1 MKICRYDEA
10 RVGLVDG
17 GTVHDI
23 TAVVNDI
30 AASMTRGEF
39 DDPVV
44 AAIPALRA
52 LPPATLKAGAAKPV
66 AGVALLSPV
75 RRPSKILAAP
85 DNYKAHLE
93 EMRRNPA
100 AAGRRQPSTLQKDGL
115 FLKASSSIAGPS
127 QAIALRFPERRTDYE
142 IELVAVIGT
151 AGSVAGYCIGL
162 DITLRGTEERSLR
175 KSIDGYSIAGPWIVT
190 ADELRDPDTI
200 DLMLSLNGTI
210 RQHTSASDMLSNVA
224 ALVDY
229 AKQFYTLNPGD
240 LIFTGTPSGVGQ
252 IQAGDLIEA
261 SASGIG
267 TMHVAVH
274 AYRP

>member
-1 MKICRYDEA
+1 MNWKRI
-10 RVGLVDG
+10 LG
-17 GTVHDI
+17 GTLAGLLLLLV
-23 TAVVNDI
+23 I
-30 AASMTRGEF
+30 ATVGGYFYLHSRSF
-39 DDPVV
+39 QQF
-44 AAIPALRA
+44 AIREIVKRA
-52 LPPATLKAGAAKPV
+52 ELATGGKTQIGRLE
-66 AGVALLSPV
+66 
-75 RRPSKILAAP
+75 I
-85 DNYKAHLE
+85 NY
-93 EMRRNPA
+93 
-100 AAGRRQPSTLQKDGL
+100 STLTARL
-115 FLKASSSIAGPS
+115 F
-127 QAIALRFPERRTDYE
+127 
-142 IELVAVIGT
+142 
-151 AGSVAGYCIGL
+151 

-200 DLMLSLNGTI
+200 DLILSLNGTI

-252 IQAGDLIEA
+252 IQAGDVIEA

-274 AYRP
+274 TYRP

>member
-1 MKICRYDEA
+1 MKICRYDDGRAGMVE
-10 RVGLVDG
+10 G
-17 GTVHDI
+17 GTIYDI
-23 TAVVNDI
+23 TSVVEGI
-30 AASMTRGEF
+30 AAGMTRAEF
-39 DDPVV
+39 DDPLV
-44 AAIPALRA
+44 AAIPALCA
-52 LPPATLKAGAAKPV
+52 LPRDTLKAAGELPV
-66 AGVALLSPV
+66 ADVALLSPV

-93 EMRRNPA
+93 EMRKHPV
-100 AAGRRQPSTLQKDGL
+100 AGGRQPSTLQKDGL

-127 QAIALRFPERRTDYE
+127 QGIALRFPERRTDYE
-142 IELVAVIGT
+142 IELVAVIG
-151 AGSVAGYCIGL
+151 AGGTVAGYCIGL
-162 DITLRGTEERSLR
+162 DITLRGSEERSLR
-175 KSIDGYSIAGPWIVT
+175 KSIDGYSVAGPWIAT
-190 ADELRDPDTI
+190 ADELRDPDSI

-267 TMHVAVH
+267 TMHVAVR

>member
-1 MKICRYDEA
+1 MKICRYDDG
-10 RVGLVDG
+10 RVGLVEG
-17 GTVHDI
+17 GTVYDI
-23 TAVVNDI
+23 TSVVDGI
-30 AASMTRGEF
+30 AAGMTQGEF
-39 DDPVV
+39 DDPLV
-44 AAIPALRA
+44 AAIPALCA
-52 LPPATLKAGAAKPV
+52 LPRDTLKAGGEVPV
-66 AGVALLSPV
+66 ADVALLSPV

-93 EMRRNPA
+93 EMRKHPV
-100 AAGRRQPSTLQKDGL
+100 AGGRQPSTLQKDGL

-127 QAIALRFPERRTDYE
+127 QGIVLRFPERRTDYE
-142 IELVAVIGT
+142 IELVAVMGA

-190 ADELRDPDTI
+190 ADELRDPDTV

-224 ALVDY
+224 VLADY

-252 IQAGDLIEA
+252 IQPGDLIEA

-267 TMHVAVH
+267 TMHVAVR

>member
-1 MKICRYDEA
+1 MKICRYDDA
-10 RVGLVDG
+10 RAGLVEG
-17 GTVHDI
+17 GTVYDI
-23 TAVVNDI
+23 TAVVEGI
-30 AASMTRGEF
+30 SAGMTLGEF
-39 DDPVV
+39 DDPLV

-52 LPPATLKAGAAKPV
+52 LPPAALKAGTAQPLAA
-66 AGVALLSPV
+66 VALLSPV

-93 EMRRNPA
+93 EMRKHPV
-100 AAGRRQPSTLQKDGL
+100 AGGRQPSTLEKDGL
-115 FLKASSSIAGPS
+115 FLKASSSIAGPA
-127 QAIALRFPERRTDYE
+127 QGIALRFPERRTDYE
-142 IELVAVIGT
+142 IELVAVMGS

-162 DITLRGTEERSLR
+162 DVTLRGTEERSLR
-175 KSIDGYSIAGPWIVT
+175 KSIDGYSVAGPWIVT
-190 ADELRDPDTI
+190 ADELRDPDAV
-200 DLMLSLNGTI
+200 DLILSLNGTI

-224 ALVDY
+224 VLVDY

-267 TMHVAVH
+267 TMHVAVR

>member
-1 MKICRYDEA
+1 MKICRYDDA
-10 RVGLVDG
+10 RGGMIDGGAVYDITPVVDG
-17 GTVHDI
+17 
-23 TAVVNDI
+23 I
-30 AASMTRGEF
+30 AAGMAHGEF
-39 DDPVV
+39 DDPLV
-44 AAIPALRA
+44 ATIPALCA
-52 LPPATLKAGAAKPV
+52 LPPATLKAGTAQPV

-93 EMRRNPA
+93 EMRRHPV
-100 AAGRRQPSTLQKDGL
+100 AGGRQPSTLHKDGL
-115 FLKASSSIAGPS
+115 FLKATSSVAGPA
-127 QAIALRFPERRTDYE
+127 QGIALRFPERRTDYE
-142 IELVAVIGT
+142 IELVAVMG

-162 DITLRGTEERSLR
+162 DVTLRGTEERSLR
-175 KSIDGYSIAGPWIVT
+175 KSIDGYSVVGPWIVT
-190 ADELRDPDTI
+190 ADELRDPDAV
-200 DLMLSLNGTI
+200 DLILSLNGTI

>member
-1 MKICRYDEA
+1 MKICRYDDA
-10 RVGLVDG
+10 RAGLADG
-17 GTVHDI
+17 GTVYDI
-23 TAVVNDI
+23 TSVVDGI
-30 AASMTRGEF
+30 AAGMALGEF
-39 DDPVV
+39 DDPLV
-44 AAIPALRA
+44 AAIPALLA
-52 LPPATLKAGAAKPV
+52 LSRATLKAGAAKPL
-66 AGVALLSPV
+66 ASVALLSPV

-93 EMRRNPA
+93 EMRKHPV
-100 AAGRRQPSTLQKDGL
+100 AGGRQPSTLEKDGL
-115 FLKASSSIAGPS
+115 FLKATSSVAGPS
-127 QAIALRFPERRTDYE
+127 QGVALRFPERRTDYE
-142 IELVAVIGT
+142 IELVAVMGVGGT
-151 AGSVAGYCIGL
+151 VAGYCIGL

-190 ADELRDPDTI
+190 ADELRDPATVELI
-200 DLMLSLNGTI
+200 LSLNGTI
-210 RQHTSASDMLSNVA
+210 RQHTSASDMLSDVA
-224 ALVDY
+224 ALVGY

-261 SASGIG
+261 SGSGIG